1 VPRHADF
8 EGFMSSPQ
16 PDPAIRQ
23 AQQRI
28 ATELSTIDFALPG
41 SVVERMMRCGR
52 RRCGCK
58 DDPPH
63 LHGPYLQ
70 WTRKINGKTVTK
82 ILTPDQFARY
92 QTWLNNARRLREL
105 TTELETLTIQA
116 VEQAEGWG
124 S

>member
-1 VPRHADF
+1 
-8 EGFMSSPQ
+8 MSPPQ
-16 PDPAIRQ
+16 PDPATRG

-41 SVVERMMRCGR
+41 SIVERMMRCGQG
-52 RRCGCK
+52 GCCCRH
-58 DDPPH
+58 DPPQ

-70 WTRKINGKTVTK
+70 WTRKVNGKTVSK
-82 ILTPDQFARY
+82 LLTREQLARY
-92 QTWLNNARRLREL
+92 QDWLDNARHLREL
-105 TTELETLTIQA
+105 TTELEHLTIQA